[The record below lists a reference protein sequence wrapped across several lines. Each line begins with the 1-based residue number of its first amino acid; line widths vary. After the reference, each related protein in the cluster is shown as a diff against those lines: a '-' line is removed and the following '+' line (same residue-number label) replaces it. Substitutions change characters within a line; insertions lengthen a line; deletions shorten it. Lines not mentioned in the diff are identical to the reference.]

1 MPGSVVSPPK
11 TRVCGGL
18 FTPDP
23 DLPADHQGRRTCR
36 CGLLGEAGDAHHTL
50 PDVPEQDVQQ
60 LAAGE
65 RTEGT

>member
-1 MPGSVVSPPK
+1 VSRAK

-36 CGLLGEAGDAHHTL
+36 CGLTGEAGDAHHT
-50 PDVPEQDVQQ
+50 PPEPADDVQRR
-60 LAAGE
+60 AAGE

>member
-1 MPGSVVSPPK
+1 MQRGDAVKPK

-23 DLPADHQGRRTCR
+23 DLPADPYDGRRTCR

-50 PDVPEQDVQQ
+50 PDVPDDDVQRR
-60 LAAGE
+60 AAGDD
-65 RTEGT
+65 